1 MVHDQLDSF
10 DFVKDN
16 CSRLCSFFFNV
27 LPYVSLA
34 FLGHT
39 SASLVDHG
47 KDWSWSIYLVSCLS
61 TIVLGVATYF
71 IVQALGI
78 PQQIGYAFAV
88 LLGRNVD
95 ESLDLFSHGV
105 VASIKRVFRRDL

>member
-1 MVHDQLDSF
+1 MVHDQIDSL

-16 CSRLCSFFFNV
+16 YSRLRSFFFDV
-27 LPYVSLA
+27 LPYVGLA

-47 KDWSWSIYLVSCLS
+47 GDWSWPIYLVSCLS
-61 TIVLGVATYF
+61 TIVLGFATYF
-71 IVQALGI
+71 IVQALGM
-78 PQQIGYAFAV
+78 PPQIGYAFAV

-105 VASIKRVFRRDL
+105 VVSIKRAFRRDL